1 MGNTSVR
8 PPELEPQNPRLMNLP
23 TTAIVFNW
31 RRKTNKTGLY
41 VIHMRISID
50 RVNKYDPIPIP
61 AKIRKEQWLGE
72 DDNWVRNDH
81 PYYFEIN
88 TKIRERKQAVQNLI
102 KRFYLAGRMPGF
114 SDIFAVLKRS
124 GHSESFNA
132 FFAEY
137 IRRPTDKLEP
147 DTFKKYRACLDH
159 LNQFKKE
166 ITFQDLNPDLVED
179 FYCYLR
185 DVKSLQGSTIDS
197 YFDAFKKVARLA
209 RKAHLLTKEAEGELF
224 EDLHIAVKKAKRSFL
239 TIEEIKVWKSFRF
252 AVEEKHL
259 ERDRDIFLLQ
269 IYTGYYYKDMINL
282 KKEHLVKDHEH
293 GYMILG
299 QRTKND
305 EQTMIPLFKF
315 PEAGPLIEKY
325 ASKVITDS
333 WVFDRKVFLSEP
345 VYNRQLKQIARKM
358 LIQKEVSNKVA
369 RHTNAQL
376 WIRLGTNRPVV
387 SKMLGHSKEETTKTY
402 YKVDINE
409 VIDGTNHIN
418 FGKLGI

>member
-1 MGNTSVR
+1 VALTLSQTLQ
-8 PPELEPQNPRLMNLP
+8 LEPKNRKPMNLP
-23 TTAIVFNW
+23 TTAVVIN
-31 RRKTNKTGLY
+31 RRRLNNKSGVYPVHL
-41 VIHMRISID
+41 RITIGRTS
-50 RVNKYDPIPIP
+50 KYERIPIP
-61 AKIRKEQWLGE
+61 TNISMEQWIGE
-72 DDNWVRNDH
+72 DDNWVRNTH

-88 TKIRERKQAVQNLI
+88 IKIRERKQAVQNLI
-102 KRFYLAGRMPGF
+102 KRYYLAGRMPNF

-147 DTFKKYRACLDH
+147 DTFKKYKACLEH
-159 LNQFKKE
+159 LNNFKKN
-166 ITFQDLNPDLVED
+166 INFQDLNPEIIED
-179 FYCYLR
+179 FYCYCR
-185 DVKSLQGSTIDS
+185 DAKGLQGSTIDS
-197 YFDAFKKVARLA
+197 YFNAFKKVVRLA
-209 RKAHLLTKEAEGELF
+209 RKSHLLTKEVEGELF

-239 TIEEIKVWKSFRF
+239 TIEEIKVWKSFKF
-252 AVEEKHL
+252 AIEEKHL

-325 ASKVITDS
+325 ASKAITDP
-333 WVFDRKVFLSEP
+333 WVFDRKVFLAEP

-376 WIRLGTNRPVV
+376 WIRLGTNRPIV
-387 SKMLGHSKEETTKTY
+387 SRMLGHSKEETTKIY
-402 YKVDINE
+402 YKIDINE
-409 VIDGTNHIN
+409 VIDGTNHID
-418 FGKLGI
+418 FEKIGI